1 MDGQVPGMRVLTRK
15 AASSQRRPKVGEF
28 VLLEVM
34 SLQVQAST
42 VRQFARS
49 KQLLFKEAI
58 IKKQLREHGFCV
70 GPTSSA
76 AASHA
81 CSVDLS

>member
-15 AASSQRRPKVGEF
+15 ATSSQRQPKVGEI

-49 KQLLFKEAI
+49 KQLLFKVAI
-58 IKKQLREHGFCV
+58 ILKQLWEAYR
-70 GPTSSA
+70 
-76 AASHA
+76 
-81 CSVDLS
+81 